1 MPISSGSPRHWSSSE
16 TRDMSKKQ
24 LLFLA
29 LVAAIPATGLLVMML
44 LNLMLL
50 VIMLLN
56 LMCQVNVLLDIML
69 LVMVLQDIMLLV
81 VILLDIMLLVR
92 CCYISWCWS

>member
-1 MPISSGSPRHWSSSE
+1 MVIVVRMLLSLSGRGDCRHGAVGYHVVGN
-16 TRDMSKKQ
+16 DA
-24 LLFLA
+24 LLNLM
-29 LVAAIPATGLLVMML
+29 LLVMML

-50 VIMLLN
+50 VMMLLN